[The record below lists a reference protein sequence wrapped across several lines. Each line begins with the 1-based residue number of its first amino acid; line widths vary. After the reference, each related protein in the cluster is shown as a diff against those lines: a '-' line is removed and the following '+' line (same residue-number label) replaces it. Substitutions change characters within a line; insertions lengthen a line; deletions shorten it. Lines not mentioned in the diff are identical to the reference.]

1 MSDIDNDLNKQLLS
15 GKNSRNLSGTKNSFR
30 SAAKEIINEPKIR
43 EGRLPSQ
50 NQMSK
55 RKTVLGVKPEGTQ
68 LIEGEKTLS
77 KRGSIDMNL
86 INQQKERDE
95 LQQNENIIP
104 DRNTNLNKTNNNIG
118 DVKYKQDVLT
128 KQAIDEIKDNI
139 EMFKMDINKYVNELR
154 EEQEKIELGDVKEEI
169 KILEDTLTKDLK
181 ETKEQN
187 ETDYRIIKESFIQ
200 FKEEVFQIINKIV
213 KNNELKIEALYN
225 EIKAYEEEVN
235 KRFVQLSDRQ
245 EEYINTLKL
254 ILETTKDK
262 TTKHLVKQFLVDD
275 EDVYMNNK
283 ARFEKEFNERREKER
298 KKLEEKEKQLLAV
311 RLKAQEKQLE
321 REEAEEGEL
330 QELKNEAQ
338 NREKTLMQRKEEQL
352 IKKYEELQKRRDE
365 EEYERQMKME
375 EDLLNYY
382 NNKER
387 EEYKKKLEFMKN
399 QARFARKRN
408 ENNPPPQV
416 NNNVVVEQQ
425 PQKQQNIPQIRN
437 VINPPNIEQQL
448 QREKQSSESMS
459 YIEKSSIKSR
469 KRKPR
474 HREREKDSITEIKE
488 QPEKESYR
496 TTKKTETKPPSKK
509 EEEKQEE
516 KEQEEVV
523 PHIDDIK
530 PEEIQAITNNES
542 PEMLSLK
549 QFVQLYTPGEYD
561 FKRFVKNACKNS
573 IIDIL
578 KCTSFE
584 EVLRIEVRSERSSE
598 GYTLTQSQTELERQ
612 KKNLSFT
619 INLINQKIENLFTD
633 LSEHISEDN
642 ITYEMQQFFKF
653 VSSKDNFVPYS
664 FYSLFE
670 LSRLSS
676 ANGYIKNVTS
686 NQKKMMAGIYIVL
699 KILVYYYMMEYNFIR
714 KEDKDK
720 IDADTKLNLKLI
732 SSIIYHQLI
741 KMIKSVCKIMTKI
754 ADPRK
759 KRNEQLNISR
769 DIRLFIEKVEKNF
782 IKGDPDTNENIIEYM
797 ELKLYQPKDF
807 QKYTDG
813 VKKTKFSLS
822 KVIFDFINKFY
833 NFMESS

>member
-77 KRGSIDMNL
+77 KRGSIDINL
-86 INQQKERDE
+86 INQQKERNE
-95 LQQNENIIP
+95 LQQSENIIP
-104 DRNTNLNKTNNNIG
+104 DRNTNLNNTNNNIG
-118 DVKYKQDVLT
+118 NATYKQDVLT

-169 KILEDTLTKDLK
+169 KVLEDTLTKDLK
-181 ETKEQN
+181 DTKEQN

-262 TTKHLVKQFLVDD
+262 TTKRLVKQFLVDD
-275 EDVYMNNK
+275 EDVYLNNK

-387 EEYKKKLEFMKN
+387 EEYKK
-399 QARFARKRN
+399 
-408 ENNPPPQV
+408 
-416 NNNVVVEQQ
+416 
-425 PQKQQNIPQIRN
+425 
-437 VINPPNIEQQL
+437 
-448 QREKQSSESMS
+448 
-459 YIEKSSIKSR
+459 
-469 KRKPR
+469 
-474 HREREKDSITEIKE
+474 
-488 QPEKESYR
+488 
-496 TTKKTETKPPSKK
+496 
-509 EEEKQEE
+509 
-516 KEQEEVV
+516 
-523 PHIDDIK
+523 
-530 PEEIQAITNNES
+530 
-542 PEMLSLK
+542 
-549 QFVQLYTPGEYD
+549 
-561 FKRFVKNACKNS
+561 
-573 IIDIL
+573 
-578 KCTSFE
+578 
-584 EVLRIEVRSERSSE
+584 
-598 GYTLTQSQTELERQ
+598 
-612 KKNLSFT
+612 
-619 INLINQKIENLFTD
+619 
-633 LSEHISEDN
+633 
-642 ITYEMQQFFKF
+642 
-653 VSSKDNFVPYS
+653 
-664 FYSLFE
+664 
-670 LSRLSS
+670 
-676 ANGYIKNVTS
+676 
-686 NQKKMMAGIYIVL
+686 
-699 KILVYYYMMEYNFIR
+699 
-714 KEDKDK
+714 
-720 IDADTKLNLKLI
+720 
-732 SSIIYHQLI
+732 
-741 KMIKSVCKIMTKI
+741 
-754 ADPRK
+754 
-759 KRNEQLNISR
+759 
-769 DIRLFIEKVEKNF
+769 
-782 IKGDPDTNENIIEYM
+782 
-797 ELKLYQPKDF
+797 
-807 QKYTDG
+807 
-813 VKKTKFSLS
+813 
-822 KVIFDFINKFY
+822 
-833 NFMESS
+833 

>member
-68 LIEGEKTLS
+68 LTEAEKTLS
-77 KRGSIDMNL
+77 KRGSIDINL
-86 INQQKERDE
+86 LNQQKERNE
-95 LQQNENIIP
+95 LQQSENIIP
-104 DRNTNLNKTNNNIG
+104 DRSTNLNKTNNNIG
-118 DVKYKQDVLT
+118 NVTYKQDVLT

-154 EEQEKIELGDVKEEI
+154 EEQEKIELGDIKEEI
-169 KILEDTLTKDLK
+169 KILEDNLTKDLK
-181 ETKEQN
+181 DTKEQN
-187 ETDYRIIKESFIQ
+187 ETDYRLIKESFIQ

-399 QARFARKRN
+399 QARIARKRN
-408 ENNPPPQV
+408 DNIPPQQI

-474 HREREKDSITEIKE
+474 HREREKEGISEIPE
-488 QPEKESYR
+488 QPEKESHR

-509 EEEKQEE
+509 EEEKREE
-516 KEQEEVV
+516 MIVQ
-523 PHIDDIK
+523 PIDDIK

-542 PEMLSLK
+542 PQMLSLK

-578 KCTSFE
+578 KCQSFVD
-584 EVLRIEVRSERSSE
+584 VLRLEVRDERSSE

-612 KKNLSFT
+612 KKNLNFT
-619 INLINQKIENLFTD
+619 INIINQKIENLFTD
-633 LSEHISEDN
+633 LSEHINEDN
-642 ITYEMQQFFKF
+642 ITNEMQQFFKF
-653 VSSKDNFVPYS
+653 VSSNDNFVPYS

-699 KILVYYYMMEYNFIR
+699 KILVYYYMMEYNFVLE
-714 KEDKDK
+714 KDKDK
-720 IDADTKLNLKLI
+720 IDSDTKLNLKLV

-759 KRNEQLNISR
+759 KRNEQFNISR

-797 ELKLYQPKDF
+797 EIKLYQPKDF

>member
-68 LIEGEKTLS
+68 LTEAEKTLS
-77 KRGSIDMNL
+77 KRGSIDINL
-86 INQQKERDE
+86 LNQQKERNE
-95 LQQNENIIP
+95 LQQSENIIP
-104 DRNTNLNKTNNNIG
+104 DRSTNLNKTNNNIG
-118 DVKYKQDVLT
+118 NVTYKQDVLT

-154 EEQEKIELGDVKEEI
+154 EEQEKIELGDIKEEI
-169 KILEDTLTKDLK
+169 KILEDNLTKDLK
-181 ETKEQN
+181 DTKEQN
-187 ETDYRIIKESFIQ
+187 ETDYRLIKESFIQ

-399 QARFARKRN
+399 QARIARKRN
-408 ENNPPPQV
+408 DNIPPQQI

-474 HREREKDSITEIKE
+474 HREREKEGISEIPE
-488 QPEKESYR
+488 QPEKESHR

-509 EEEKQEE
+509 EEEKREE
-516 KEQEEVV
+516 MIVQ
-523 PHIDDIK
+523 PIDDIK

-542 PEMLSLK
+542 PQMLSLK

-578 KCTSFE
+578 KCQSFVD
-584 EVLRIEVRSERSSE
+584 VLRIEVRDERSSE

-612 KKNLSFT
+612 KKNLNFT
-619 INLINQKIENLFTD
+619 INIINQKIENLFTD
-633 LSEHISEDN
+633 LSQHINEDN
-642 ITYEMQQFFKF
+642 ITNEMQQFFKF
-653 VSSKDNFVPYS
+653 VSSNDNFAPYS

-686 NQKKMMAGIYIVL
+686 NQKKMMVGIYIVL
-699 KILVYYYMMEYNFIR
+699 KILVYYYMMEYNFVLE
-714 KEDKDK
+714 KDKDK
-720 IDADTKLNLKLI
+720 IDSDTKLNLKLV

-759 KRNEQLNISR
+759 KRNEQFNISR

-797 ELKLYQPKDF
+797 EIKLYQPKDF

>member
-1 MSDIDNDLNKQLLS
+1 
-15 GKNSRNLSGTKNSFR
+15 
-30 SAAKEIINEPKIR
+30 
-43 EGRLPSQ
+43 
-50 NQMSK
+50 
-55 RKTVLGVKPEGTQ
+55 
-68 LIEGEKTLS
+68 
-77 KRGSIDMNL
+77 
-86 INQQKERDE
+86 
-95 LQQNENIIP
+95 
-104 DRNTNLNKTNNNIG
+104 
-118 DVKYKQDVLT
+118 
-128 KQAIDEIKDNI
+128 
-139 EMFKMDINKYVNELR
+139 
-154 EEQEKIELGDVKEEI
+154 
-169 KILEDTLTKDLK
+169 
-181 ETKEQN
+181 
-187 ETDYRIIKESFIQ
+187 
-200 FKEEVFQIINKIV
+200 
-213 KNNELKIEALYN
+213 
-225 EIKAYEEEVN
+225 
-235 KRFVQLSDRQ
+235 
-245 EEYINTLKL
+245 
-254 ILETTKDK
+254 
-262 TTKHLVKQFLVDD
+262 
-275 EDVYMNNK
+275 
-283 ARFEKEFNERREKER
+283 
-298 KKLEEKEKQLLAV
+298 
-311 RLKAQEKQLE
+311 
-321 REEAEEGEL
+321 
-330 QELKNEAQ
+330 
-338 NREKTLMQRKEEQL
+338 MQRKEEQL

-399 QARFARKRN
+399 QARIARKRN
-408 ENNPPPQV
+408 DNIPPQQI

-474 HREREKDSITEIKE
+474 HREREKEGISEIPE
-488 QPEKESYR
+488 QPEKESHR

-509 EEEKQEE
+509 EEEKREE
-516 KEQEEVV
+516 MIVQ
-523 PHIDDIK
+523 PIDDIK

-542 PEMLSLK
+542 PQMLSLK

-578 KCTSFE
+578 KCQSFVD
-584 EVLRIEVRSERSSE
+584 VLRIEVRSERSSE

-612 KKNLSFT
+612 KKNLNFT
-619 INLINQKIENLFTD
+619 INIINQKIENLFTD
-633 LSEHISEDN
+633 LSEHINEDN
-642 ITYEMQQFFKF
+642 ITNEMQQFFKF
-653 VSSKDNFVPYS
+653 VSSNDNFVPYS

-686 NQKKMMAGIYIVL
+686 NQKKMMVGIYIVL
-699 KILVYYYMMEYNFIR
+699 KILVYYYMMEYNFVLE
-714 KEDKDK
+714 KDKDK
-720 IDADTKLNLKLI
+720 IDSDTKLNLKLV

-759 KRNEQLNISR
+759 KRNEQFNISR

-797 ELKLYQPKDF
+797 EIKLYQPKDF

>member
-77 KRGSIDMNL
+77 KRGSIDINL
-86 INQQKERDE
+86 INQQKERNE
-95 LQQNENIIP
+95 LQQSENIIP
-104 DRNTNLNKTNNNIG
+104 DRNTNLNNTNNNIG
-118 DVKYKQDVLT
+118 NVTYKQDVLT

-169 KILEDTLTKDLK
+169 KVLEDTLTKDLK
-181 ETKEQN
+181 DTKEQN

-262 TTKHLVKQFLVDD
+262 TTKRLVKQFLVDD
-275 EDVYMNNK
+275 EDVYLNNK

-399 QARFARKRN
+399 QARIARKRN
-408 ENNPPPQV
+408 DNIPPQQV

-474 HREREKDSITEIKE
+474 HREREKESFSEIRE
-488 QPEKESYR
+488 QPEKESHR

-509 EEEKQEE
+509 EEEK
-516 KEQEEVV
+516 EEVV
-523 PHIDDIK
+523 QPIVDIK

-542 PEMLSLK
+542 PQMLSLK

-578 KCTSFE
+578 KSQSFGD
-584 EVLRIEVRSERSSE
+584 VLRIEIRSERSSE

-612 KKNLSFT
+612 KKNLNFT
-619 INLINQKIENLFTD
+619 INIINQKIENLFTD

-642 ITYEMQQFFKF
+642 ITNEMQQFFKF
-653 VSSKDNFVPYS
+653 VSSNDNFVPYS

-686 NQKKMMAGIYIVL
+686 NQKKMMVGIYIVL
-699 KILVYYYMMEYNFIR
+699 KILVYYYMMEYNFVLE
-714 KEDKDK
+714 KDKDK
-720 IDADTKLNLKLI
+720 IDSDTKLNLKLV

>member
-68 LIEGEKTLS
+68 LTEAEKTLS
-77 KRGSIDMNL
+77 KRGSIDINL
-86 INQQKERDE
+86 LNQQKERNE
-95 LQQNENIIP
+95 LQQSENIIP
-104 DRNTNLNKTNNNIG
+104 DRSTNLNKTNNNIG
-118 DVKYKQDVLT
+118 NVTYKQDVLT

-154 EEQEKIELGDVKEEI
+154 EEQEKIELGDIKEEI
-169 KILEDTLTKDLK
+169 KILEDNLTKDLK
-181 ETKEQN
+181 DTKEQN
-187 ETDYRIIKESFIQ
+187 ETDYRLIKESFIQ

-387 EEYKKKLEFMKN
+387 EKYKKKLEFMKN
-399 QARFARKRN
+399 QARIARKRN
-408 ENNPPPQV
+408 DNIPPQQI

-474 HREREKDSITEIKE
+474 HREREKEGISEIPE
-488 QPEKESYR
+488 QPEKESHR

-509 EEEKQEE
+509 EEEKREE
-516 KEQEEVV
+516 MIVQ
-523 PHIDDIK
+523 PIDDIK

-542 PEMLSLK
+542 PQMLSLK

-578 KCTSFE
+578 KCQSFVD
-584 EVLRIEVRSERSSE
+584 VLRIEVRDERSSE

-612 KKNLSFT
+612 KKNLNFT
-619 INLINQKIENLFTD
+619 INIINQKIENLFTD
-633 LSEHISEDN
+633 LSEHINEDN
-642 ITYEMQQFFKF
+642 ITNEMQQFFKF
-653 VSSKDNFVPYS
+653 VSSNDNFVPYS

-686 NQKKMMAGIYIVL
+686 NQKKMMVGIYIVL
-699 KILVYYYMMEYNFIR
+699 KILVYYYMMEYNFVLE
-714 KEDKDK
+714 KDKDK
-720 IDADTKLNLKLI
+720 IDSDTKLNLKLV

-759 KRNEQLNISR
+759 KRNEQFNISR

-797 ELKLYQPKDF
+797 EIKLYQPKDF

>member
-68 LIEGEKTLS
+68 LTEAEKTLS
-77 KRGSIDMNL
+77 KRGSIDINL
-86 INQQKERDE
+86 LNQQKERNE
-95 LQQNENIIP
+95 LQQSENIIP
-104 DRNTNLNKTNNNIG
+104 DRSTNLNKTNNNIG
-118 DVKYKQDVLT
+118 NVTYKQDVLT

-154 EEQEKIELGDVKEEI
+154 EEQEKIELGDIKEEI
-169 KILEDTLTKDLK
+169 KILEDNLTKDLK
-181 ETKEQN
+181 DTKEQN
-187 ETDYRIIKESFIQ
+187 ETDYRLIKESFIQ

-399 QARFARKRN
+399 QARIARKRN
-408 ENNPPPQV
+408 DNIPPQQI

-474 HREREKDSITEIKE
+474 HREREKEGISEIPE
-488 QPEKESYR
+488 QPEKESHR

-509 EEEKQEE
+509 EEEKREE
-516 KEQEEVV
+516 MIVQ
-523 PHIDDIK
+523 PIDDIK

-542 PEMLSLK
+542 PQMLSLK

-578 KCTSFE
+578 KCQSFVD
-584 EVLRIEVRSERSSE
+584 VLRIEVRDERSSE

-612 KKNLSFT
+612 KKNLNFT
-619 INLINQKIENLFTD
+619 INIINQKIENLFTD
-633 LSEHISEDN
+633 LSQHINEDN
-642 ITYEMQQFFKF
+642 ITNEMQQFFKF
-653 VSSKDNFVPYS
+653 VSSNDNFVPYS

-686 NQKKMMAGIYIVL
+686 NQKKMMVGIYIVL
-699 KILVYYYMMEYNFIR
+699 KILVYYYMMEYNFVLE
-714 KEDKDK
+714 KDKDK
-720 IDADTKLNLKLI
+720 IDSDTKLNLKLV

-759 KRNEQLNISR
+759 KRNEQFNISR

-797 ELKLYQPKDF
+797 EIKLYQPKDF

>member
-68 LIEGEKTLS
+68 LTEAEKTLS
-77 KRGSIDMNL
+77 KRGSIDINL
-86 INQQKERDE
+86 LNQQKERNE
-95 LQQNENIIP
+95 LQQSENIIP
-104 DRNTNLNKTNNNIG
+104 DRSTNLNKTNNNIG
-118 DVKYKQDVLT
+118 NVTYKQDVLT

-154 EEQEKIELGDVKEEI
+154 EEQEKIELGDIKEEI
-169 KILEDTLTKDLK
+169 KILEDNLTKDLK
-181 ETKEQN
+181 DTKEQN
-187 ETDYRIIKESFIQ
+187 ETDYRLIKESFIQ

-375 EDLLNYY
+375 EDLLNYC

-399 QARFARKRN
+399 QARIARKRN
-408 ENNPPPQV
+408 DNIPPQQI

-474 HREREKDSITEIKE
+474 HREREKEGISEIPE
-488 QPEKESYR
+488 QPEKESHR

-509 EEEKQEE
+509 EEEKREE
-516 KEQEEVV
+516 MIVQ
-523 PHIDDIK
+523 PIDDIK

-542 PEMLSLK
+542 PQMLSLK

-578 KCTSFE
+578 KCQSFVD
-584 EVLRIEVRSERSSE
+584 VLRIEVRDERSSE

-612 KKNLSFT
+612 KKNLNFT
-619 INLINQKIENLFTD
+619 INIINQKIENLFTD
-633 LSEHISEDN
+633 LSEHINEDN
-642 ITYEMQQFFKF
+642 ITNEMQQFFKF
-653 VSSKDNFVPYS
+653 VSSNDNFVPYS

-686 NQKKMMAGIYIVL
+686 NQKKMMVGIYIVL
-699 KILVYYYMMEYNFIR
+699 KILVYYYMMEYNFVLE
-714 KEDKDK
+714 KDKDK
-720 IDADTKLNLKLI
+720 IDSDTKLNLKLV

-759 KRNEQLNISR
+759 KRNEQFNISR

-797 ELKLYQPKDF
+797 EIKLYQPKDF

>member
-77 KRGSIDMNL
+77 KRGSIDINL
-86 INQQKERDE
+86 INQQKERNE
-95 LQQNENIIP
+95 LQQSENIIP
-104 DRNTNLNKTNNNIG
+104 DRNTNLNNTNNNIG
-118 DVKYKQDVLT
+118 NVTYKQDVLT

-169 KILEDTLTKDLK
+169 KVLEDTLTKDLK
-181 ETKEQN
+181 DTKEQN

-262 TTKHLVKQFLVDD
+262 TTKRLVKQFLVDD
-275 EDVYMNNK
+275 EDVYLNNK

-399 QARFARKRN
+399 QARIARKRN
-408 ENNPPPQV
+408 DNIPPQQV

-474 HREREKDSITEIKE
+474 HREREKESFSEIKE
-488 QPEKESYR
+488 QPEKESHR

-509 EEEKQEE
+509 EEEE
-516 KEQEEVV
+516 KEDVV
-523 PHIDDIK
+523 QPIVDIK

-542 PEMLSLK
+542 PQMLSLK

-578 KCTSFE
+578 KSQSFGD
-584 EVLRIEVRSERSSE
+584 VLRIEIRSERSSE

-612 KKNLSFT
+612 KKNLNFT
-619 INLINQKIENLFTD
+619 INIINQKIENLFTD

-642 ITYEMQQFFKF
+642 ITNEMQQFFKF
-653 VSSKDNFVPYS
+653 VSSNDNFVPYS

-670 LSRLSS
+670 LSRLST

-686 NQKKMMAGIYIVL
+686 NQKKMMVGIYIVL
-699 KILVYYYMMEYNFIR
+699 KILVYYYMMEYNFVLE
-714 KEDKDK
+714 KDKDK
-720 IDADTKLNLKLI
+720 IDSDTKLNLKLV